1 MTFPYSPR
9 QASKQ
14 SSSRLRAVIKGL
26 VGHGGYVHV
35 RDTIRQ
41 ALTRNVAHGARWLI
55 YVAITLAI
63 IEVTGWLLR
72 QFGAP
77 ATLVGRWVSWIE
89 IGFAIAG
96 AFGFLVEVI
105 FDLAESVASR
115 SKKIARIWYG
125 DEDRL
130 RGGHRSQPRQTSNER
145 NTFLLRSRRLM
156 WRSRRRQT

>member
-1 MTFPYSPR
+1 MTFPYAPR
-9 QASKQ
+9 QASKHP
-14 SSSRLRAVIKGL
+14 SSRLRAAIKGL

-63 IEVTGWLLR
+63 IEITGWLLR

-89 IGFAIAG
+89 IGLAIAG
-96 AFGFLVEVI
+96 ALGFLVEVI
-105 FDLAESVASR
+105 FDLAESVARR
-115 SKKIARIWYG
+115 SKKIARVWHG

-130 RGGHRSQPRQTSNER
+130 RGGHRSRHRQTSSQR
-145 NTFLLRSRRLM
+145 NTSALRARRLI
-156 WRSRRRQT
+156 WRSHRK